1 MAEDRGTAVS
11 TAEDR
16 LAAVERFAR
25 EPDWSDDKAPDS
37 DYGLYVSGYQSGYIA
52 ARRELRVLLGIEGE

>member
-1 MAEDRGTAVS
+1 MS